1 MSAFADYFVSLFMTW
16 PYCRI
21 ALFNISLKKCTSYG
35 VAIVLF
41 LIKIRANKYPV
52 SFKCRSTSRAEFSES
67 KMNECSVCSVSVSV
81 TADDVTK
88 WSWTAETDD
97 VTVSLNI
104 MYLKKAG
111 PFHLADGIDHYLQF
125 YRITNFWNL

>member
-1 MSAFADYFVSLFMTW
+1 
-16 PYCRI
+16 
-21 ALFNISLKKCTSYG
+21 
-35 VAIVLF
+35 
-41 LIKIRANKYPV
+41 
-52 SFKCRSTSRAEFSES
+52 
-67 KMNECSVCSVSVSV
+67 MNECSVCSVSVSV

-125 YRITNFWNL
+125 YRITNF